1 MSAIIP
7 PASARVRFVAAV
19 ESKLGAPVVWAAKGD
34 EAFDCSGLF
43 TWALMKAGGPDIRHT
58 ENAQGLFNLT
68 RALGPGE
75 LPLHGDAVFYGA
87 DEKSIIHIAVYRGD
101 GSIISADGATSHITS
116 LAVAM
121 ANPANRVRIH
131 KSVLCRNERL
141 ITVRR
146 NSLVDALDGV
156 TR

>member
-1 MSAIIP
+1 VT
-7 PASARVRFVAAV
+7 ARERFVGAV
-19 ESKLGAPVVWAAKGD
+19 ESKLGAPVVWAAKGPD
-34 EAFDCSGLF
+34 SFDCSGLF
-43 TWALMKAGGPDIRHT
+43 TWALMKVGGPDIRHT

-75 LPLHGDAVFYGA
+75 IPLHGDAVFYGA
-87 DEKSIIHIAVYRGD
+87 DEHSIIHVAVYRGD
-101 GSIISADGATSHITS
+101 GSVISADGATSHITS

-131 KSVLCRNERL
+131 KSVLCRAERL
-141 ITVRR
+141 IVVRR
-146 NSLVDALDGV
+146 NTLVDALDSV

>member
-1 MSAIIP
+1 MSA
-7 PASARVRFVAAV
+7 RDRFVQAV
-19 ESKLGAPVVWAAKGD
+19 ESKVGHPVLWAAKGPD
-34 EAFDCSGLF
+34 AFDCSGLY
-43 TWALMKAGGPDIRHT
+43 TWAYKEIGGLDLRHT

-68 RALGPGE
+68 RALEPGE
-75 LPLHGDAVFYGA
+75 LPLHGDAVFYGT

-131 KSVLCRNERL
+131 KSVLCRAERL
-141 ITVRR
+141 IVVRR
-146 NSLVDALDGV
+146 NVLVDQLDGV